1 VTQCVRVLALLA
13 MLWSAFAHAHKPS
26 DSYLTLT
33 TTPDRAEITAQWD
46 IALRDLE
53 YALGVDGNGDG
64 TITWGEL
71 QERQEAVQ
79 QYALAHLSI
88 GRADAKSTEPCP
100 LAFNQLLIDEH
111 VDGTYAVL
119 RFRAVC
125 AALPQQIAVRYSL
138 LFDVDPNHRGLLDL
152 RSARGSQA
160 VVLSPAAPEFVTSA
174 TRSGRAQAIGSF
186 IREGVSHILQGYD
199 HILFLITLL
208 LPAVVLFRNGR
219 WEPHT
224 SLREAALDVA
234 KVVTAFTL
242 AHSLT
247 LSIAVLGWVTLPSR
261 FVESAIAFTVVLGA
275 LNNLY
280 PIVTQRRWLA
290 AFVFG
295 LIHGFGFASV
305 LADLGLHGADLG
317 LALLGFNVGVELG
330 QLGIVVLLI
339 PAAYLA
345 RTTLFYRRVF
355 MPAGAVLICGLAGYW
370 FVERAFDVTLSS

>member
-1 VTQCVRVLALLA
+1 VTPCSRVIVLIA

-26 DSYLTLT
+26 DSYLTLRT
-33 TTPDRAEITAQWD
+33 APDRAEVTGQWD

-53 YALGVDGNGDG
+53 YALGIDGNGDG
-64 TITWGEL
+64 VITWGEL
-71 QERQEAVQ
+71 RERQQAVQ
-79 QYALAHLSI
+79 QYALAHLSV
-88 GRADAKSTEPCP
+88 GRPDAKTTEPCP
-100 LAFNQLLIDEH
+100 LDFNQLLIDEH

-125 AALPQQIAVRYSL
+125 AAVPEQIAVRYSL
-138 LFDVDPNHRGLLDL
+138 LFDVDPNHRGLLDVQ
-152 RSARGSQA
+152 SPRGNQA

-174 TRSGRAQAIGSF
+174 TRSGRANALATF

-208 LPAVVLFRNGR
+208 LPAVVLLRDGR

-224 SLREAALDVA
+224 SLRDAVLDVA

-247 LSIAVLGWVTLPSR
+247 LSIAVLGWITLPSR

-280 PIVTQRRWLA
+280 PIVTRRRWIA

-305 LADLGLHGADLG
+305 LADLGLQGADLG
-317 LALLGFNVGVELG
+317 LALLGFNVGVESG

-355 MPAGAVLICGLAGYW
+355 MPAGAVLICALAGYW
-370 FVERAFDVTLSS
+370 FVERAFELNLSS

>member
-1 VTQCVRVLALLA
+1 MLAV
-13 MLWSAFAHAHKPS
+13 LWSASAYAHKPS
-26 DSYLTLT
+26 DSYLTLRT
-33 TTPDRAEITAQWD
+33 DPDRAEVTGQWD

-53 YALGVDGNGDG
+53 YVIGIDGDG
-64 TITWGEL
+64 DGVITWGEL
-71 QERQEAVQ
+71 RERQQSVQ
-79 QYALAHLSI
+79 QYALAHLSV
-88 GRADAKSTEPCP
+88 GRADAETTEPCP
-100 LAFNQLLIDEH
+100 LDFNQLLIDEH

-125 AALPQQIAVRYSL
+125 AVPPNQLAVRYSL
-138 LFDVDPNHRGLLDL
+138 LFDVDPNHRGLLDVQSL
-152 RSARGSQA
+152 RGNQA
-160 VVLSPAAPEFVTSA
+160 VVLSPAAPNFVTSA
-174 TRSGRAQAIGSF
+174 TRSRGTQAIASF

-208 LPAVVLFRNGR
+208 LPAVVLLRDGR

-224 SLREAALDVA
+224 SLREAAFDVA

-247 LSIAVLGWVTLPSR
+247 LSIAVLGWVTLPTR

-280 PIVTQRRWLA
+280 PIVTRRRWLA

-305 LADLGLHGADLG
+305 LADLGLQGTDLG

-330 QLGIVVLLI
+330 QLSIVAVLI
-339 PAAYLA
+339 PVAYIA
-345 RTTLFYRRVF
+345 RTTRFYRRVF
-355 MPAGAVLICGLAGYW
+355 MPVGAVLICALAGYW
-370 FVERAFDVTLSS
+370 FVERAFD

>member
-1 VTQCVRVLALLA
+1 VISRMCAIAIVALLWS
-13 MLWSAFAHAHKPS
+13 MLAYAHKPS
-26 DSYLTLT
+26 DSYLILNTS
-33 TTPDRAEITAQWD
+33 PDRAEVSGQWD

-53 YALGVDGNGDG
+53 YAIGVDVDGDG
-64 TITWGEL
+64 AITWAEL
-71 QERQEAVQ
+71 RDRQQAVQ
-79 QYALAHLSI
+79 QYALAHLFV
-88 GRADAKSTEPCP
+88 GRADVDAPEACP
-100 LAFNQLLIDEH
+100 LEVNELLVDEH

-125 AALPQQIAVRYSL
+125 AASPQQIAVRYSL

-152 RSARGSQA
+152 RSSNGNQT
-160 VVLSPAAPEFVTSA
+160 VVLSQAAPEFVTSA
-174 TRSGRAQAIGSF
+174 TRSGRDQTIASF
-186 IREGVSHILQGYD
+186 VREGVSHILEGYD

-224 SLREAALDVA
+224 SLRDAALDVA
-234 KVVTAFTL
+234 RVVTAFTL
-242 AHSLT
+242 AHSFT

-280 PIVTQRRWLA
+280 PIVTRRRWLA

-305 LADLGLHGADLG
+305 LADLGLQGFDLG
-317 LALLGFNVGVELG
+317 LALLGFNLGVELG
-330 QLGIVVLLI
+330 QLGIVVVLI

-345 RTTLFYRRVF
+345 RTTFFYRRVF
-355 MPAGAVLICGLAGYW
+355 MPAGAVLVCMLASYW
-370 FVERAFDVTLSS
+370 FVERAFELSLSS